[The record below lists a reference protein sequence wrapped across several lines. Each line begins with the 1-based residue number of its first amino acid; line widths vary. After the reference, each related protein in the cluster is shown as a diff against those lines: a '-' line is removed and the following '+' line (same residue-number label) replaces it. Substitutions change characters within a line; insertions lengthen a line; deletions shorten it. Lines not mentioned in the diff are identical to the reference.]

1 MRSLAV
7 SLANRLLHRGILGLT
22 RVFKQLVDNLFW
34 WYLVLKLVAVWNDST
49 RCLGLNLVVTC
60 NVGELV
66 RDDTDSESVS
76 SRGGV
81 GGRWINRSQ
90 QDSTL

>member
-1 MRSLAV
+1 M
-7 SLANRLLHRGILGLT
+7 
-22 RVFKQLVDNLFW
+22 
-34 WYLVLKLVAVWNDST
+34 AVWNDST

>member
-1 MRSLAV
+1 M
-7 SLANRLLHRGILGLT
+7 T
-22 RVFKQLVDNLFW
+22 RVFQTTGRPISSGGIWF
-34 WYLVLKLVAVWNDST
+34 LKLVAVWNDST

-76 SRGGV
+76 SRGG
-81 GGRWINRSQ
+81 GRWSL
-90 QDSTL
+90 DKP